1 MSAVM
6 NNKLRVEYDMSVLL
20 QKMSGGL
27 DELLRELAMT
37 VIEKHN
43 RFDSESAKEGALNY
57 VMETM
62 ERLWVKFDPKFSDDV
77 LKYYNQCIIGVVLD
91 YISKERRRIN
101 SLNQAHIDAL
111 PILLAPLIEC
121 KNDRNKTITSS
132 DAHKIIYAW
141 DRARTIKE

>member
-1 MSAVM
+1 VIL
-6 NNKLRVEYDMSVLL
+6 NDKLRVEYDMSVLL

-27 DELLRELAMT
+27 DELLRELAMS
-37 VIEKHN
+37 VVEKHN
-43 RFDSESAKEGALNY
+43 RFNNVSSKLDAVNH

-62 ERLWVKFDPKFSDDV
+62 ERLWIKFDPQQSDDIFA
-77 LKYYNQCIIGVVLD
+77 YYNQCVISAVLD

-101 SLNQAHIDAL
+101 ALNQAHMDAL
-111 PILLAPLIEC
+111 TILLAPLVEC
-121 KNDRNKTITSS
+121 KNDHTKTITSS